1 MSLNHGKK
9 GDIAKVSQ
17 ATSEKSI
24 QFILFLQPTNICLF
38 STKCKPGDDISLSPR

>member
-24 QFILFLQPTNICLF
+24 QFILFLQPTNICLVSSF
-38 STKCKPGDDISLSPR
+38 FFHKV